1 VPVQA
6 SKISDDRAATVRLS
20 VSLPRDVY
28 DALETKATHH
38 NVSLAWLVREAVND
52 HLDQDIPLL
61 RVGN

>member
-1 VPVQA
+1 MPA
-6 SKISDDRAATVRLS
+6 SKMSDDRPSTVRLS

-28 DALETKATHH
+28 DALESRASNHK
-38 NVSLAWLVREAVND
+38 VSIAWLVRKAVND

>member
-1 VPVQA
+1 MTG
-6 SKISDDRAATVRLS
+6 SKTRDDRASTVRLS

-28 DALETKATHH
+28 DALESKASNH
-38 NVSLAWLVREAVND
+38 NVSLAWLVRKAVND